1 MPVTLEHLVLYQV
14 VDLSE
19 RFPARLKGKGAA
31 QFGKST
37 FHEQC

>member
-1 MPVTLEHLVLYQV
+1 MPVMLEHLVL
-14 VDLSE
+14 DLRK

-37 FHEQC
+37 FHKQC